1 MWQAKPI
8 DLDPDLVVDG
18 SALSILINSG
28 SSNCA
33 LAAESKVKPV
43 KPGQQWRPYSK
54 AAETVQ
60 PAAAAKATPSVQ
72 QTTLSQHMRKGPTSS
87 SESPIGSMPNL
98 DADTTVA
105 ISATQLQE
113 ESQPASKRGCH
124 RQTASVD
131 PTDAAASL
139 AAASSVASSTAA
151 ATKKPAKGKTPPAS
165 KSAKRPAP
173 DAPNENISLQV
184 AASKNKQR
192 VHPCHQAASAETQRK
207 YGDKEV
213 RIPRAMF
220 PDEPEPAEG
229 YWVAT
234 VGKFADA
241 KKTVWLTISG
251 ESPFWRYSKELC
263 ELELHA

>member
-43 KPGQQWRPYSK
+43 KPDRQWRPYTK

-60 PAAAAKATPSVQ
+60 PAAVAKATPSAK

-87 SESPIGSMPNL
+87 SESPIGSMSSLPNL
-98 DADTTVA
+98 DADTAVA
-105 ISATQLQE
+105 IPATQLQE

-139 AAASSVASSTAA
+139 AAASLAAVAAGSTAA
-151 ATKKPAKGKTPPAS
+151 ATATKPAPRKTKKGAPKGPAPTVPNRPRYSAHPPAS
-165 KSAKRPAP
+165 
-173 DAPNENISLQV
+173 
-184 AASKNKQR
+184 
-192 VHPCHQAASAETQRK
+192 AEAQRK
-207 YGDKEV
+207 YGGKEV
-213 RIPRAMF
+213 RIPHAMF
-220 PDEPEPAEG
+220 DTEPKPASG

-234 VGKFADA
+234 VGNFADA